1 MGAQRL
7 FKEVLI
13 NAIVH
18 NDFLRVQVVEA
29 ENSEDFEDASPF
41 TAADAEREQ
50 KLSMSIY
57 EMGYDWLEALLI
69 EKGHDES
76 LEFTRKFLNVRQ
88 NELCMKRLMR

>member
-50 KLSMSIY
+50 ELSMSIY

-69 EKGHDES
+69 DKGHDES
-76 LEFTRKFLNVRQ
+76 LEFARKFLNVRQ